1 MTQEPAPASPE
12 EIRQVI
18 KELKQQETRLNQR
31 LVRLANALKDYGV
44 FESELTE
51 EEAQSKEE
59 LTQEIGETLNA
70 IRKCSM
76 HQMQFS
82 DLLAAKSPNAGE

>member
-1 MTQEPAPASPE
+1 MTQESAPASAE
-12 EIRQVI
+12 EIRRVI
-18 KELKQQETRLNQR
+18 QELKQQETRLNQR

-44 FESELTE
+44 FENELTE

-59 LTQEIGETLNA
+59 LTQEIAETLNA

-76 HQMQFS
+76 HQMQFN
-82 DLLAAKSPNAGE
+82 DLLAAKSSSTGE